1 MDKFNKFMPLVKVE
15 EQANGDLYVYGIVT
29 AEVPDQEKEVC
40 HYATTVPFYKAVNEE
55 FEKATAAAGI
65 EKSIM
70 PLRSMHQLDAVGC
83 GKDISFDDANKTIRM
98 GFSVVDK
105 AAAEKVRK
113 GVFTGFSQGGQY
125 VRKWERDGINFYT
138 ANPGEVSLVD
148 SPCLQTA
155 HFEYVK
161 ADGAR
166 ELRKFANTEQPK
178 FTEADAALIAAMLR
192 KTLEEQPLA
201 KEEKTKRKGGK
212 DLHASDFAYVGDAEE
227 PSTWKL
233 PVHDAA
239 HARNALARFNQTEGI
254 PADKKAEVKSKIV
267 AAAKKHG
274 ISVSDEAEKI
284 SKAIKYLQ
292 IQLGL
297 APLEKG
303 LWQVCDMAQVVE
315 TLAWLQTSALYERD
329 LEGDASTQPEDL
341 ETLLGDAISC
351 LTAMVEEETEEL
363 RQRAAAL
370 SSKGAKAM
378 TEQELQKAAAEL
390 VTKAKSA
397 NAHLKEL
404 GEHLDKM
411 HKAHGSGMDNC
422 KESLGKCMKALGG
435 EEGVGGEG
443 PVSTTITTAG
453 DGAHS
458 ASKSFVAIGETA
470 DGVKIFK
477 AVEPAPS
484 GQVTREEIATIVNDG
499 VGTAMKAMLEGF
511 FGSPEGGDKKVEK
524 GLGDRSLVRSAM
536 LGPHATQPINKSQ
549 DTISNP
555 GAPSGVN
562 EPLTEDEVRKAA
574 GGDVPSMVKLA
585 RATIKPMDD
594 TQAAGVQAN
603 IAMAR
608 SRT

>member
-1 MDKFNKFMPLVKVE
+1 M
-15 EQANGDLYVYGIVT
+15 
-29 AEVPDQEKEVC
+29 
-40 HYATTVPFYKAVNEE
+40 NEE

-138 ANPGEVSLVD
+138 ANPGEISLVD

-192 KTLEEQPLA
+192 KTLEEQPFA

-239 HARNALARFNQTEGI
+239 HAKNALARFNQTEGI

-435 EEGVGGEG
+435 EEGVEGEG
-443 PVSTTITTAG
+443 PNSTDPKNGTVAHAGPTDKAFVS
-453 DGAHS
+453 
-458 ASKSFVAIGETA
+458 IGKTA
-470 DGVKIFK
+470 DGIEIFK
-477 AVEPAPS
+477 RAPETAEP
-484 GQVTREEIATIVNDG
+484 VTAEAIGNMINESIA
-499 VGTAMKAMLEGF
+499 AFMKGLF
-511 FGSPEGGDKKVEK
+511 TPDEGGEPVKKTAT
-524 GLGDRSLVRSAM
+524 GIGDRSLVRGAL
-536 LGPHATQPINKSQ
+536 LGPHATQAVTKGQ
-549 DTISNP
+549 DTNANP
-555 GAPSGVN
+555 GAPGGDADKANAV
-562 EPLTEDEVRKAA
+562 TAEDVRKAGA
-574 GGDVPSMVKLA
+574 GDPVAMLKLA
-585 RATIKPMDD
+585 KTVVPMNSAEA
-594 TQAAGVQAN
+594 QRVQAN
-603 IAMAR
+603 FANTKR
-608 SRT
+608 

>member
-1 MDKFNKFMPLVKVE
+1 
-15 EQANGDLYVYGIVT
+15 
-29 AEVPDQEKEVC
+29 
-40 HYATTVPFYKAVNEE
+40 
-55 FEKATAAAGI
+55 
-65 EKSIM
+65 M
-70 PLRSMHQLDAVGC
+70 PLREMHQLKCIGS
-83 GKDISFDDANKTIRM
+83 GRQIEFLDDRKQIEM
-98 GFSVVDK
+98 GFKVVDK
-105 AAAEKVRK
+105 DAITKFKTGCLV
-113 GVFTGFSQGGQY
+113 GFSQGGDY
-125 VRKWERDGINFYT
+125 IKKWDDPRFAGKQRYT
-138 ANPGEVSLVD
+138 ANPGEVSGVD
-148 SPCLQTA
+148 SPCLPIAVVERMESMKGRTFQ
-155 HFEYVK
+155 FVK
-161 ADGAR
+161 SNGSI
-166 ELRKFANTEQPK
+166 ELRKFAIENTETNAGTPR